1 MRSVGVGEIGFD
13 RVLVP
18 ERRLISGRVRE
29 DEIIQPVTAETVPRP
44 RYTSEKINSPALLRC
59 P

>member
-1 MRSVGVGEIGFD
+1 MHKLGMSAIRLIAFM
-13 RVLVP
+13 L

-44 RYTSEKINSPALLRC
+44 RYTSEKINSPALLQC